1 MYCVELGKKQWIYAT
16 ALEAWHNK
24 ALEVRKSCPSMHLGN
39 GVITGINN
47 FEDFIKNL
55 DEGAVLGYHALR
67 VYKVVESE
75 V

>member
-1 MYCVELGKKQWIYAT
+1 
-16 ALEAWHNK
+16 
-24 ALEVRKSCPSMHLGN
+24 MHLGN